1 MVVKVYLS
9 GHLTS
14 FSGGEREVA
23 LAADPANVAEAL
35 EALWRLHPALR
46 DRVLDEQDNI
56 RTHVN
61 IFVGS
66 RSVKKL
72 DGLETAIDYPEI
84 HIFNA
89 VSGG

>member
-1 MVVKVYLS
+1 
-9 GHLTS
+9 
-14 FSGGEREVA
+14 
-23 LAADPANVAEAL
+23 
-35 EALWRLHPALR
+35 
-46 DRVLDEQDNI
+46 VLDEQGKI

-66 RSVKKL
+66 NDVKRL
-72 DGLETAIDYPEI
+72 SGLQTQVDPGAEL